1 MTEDPIPPDTKDWTW
16 VVAQP
21 CPECGLD
28 TTTLDVSSAAA
39 TIEATTEAW
48 ERVLAR
54 DDVRTRPRP
63 DRWSPLEYACHVRD
77 VLRVCT
83 GRLRSMRAEHDPVFA
98 NWDQDAT
105 AVEDRYGEQD
115 PGTVAGEL
123 REAATAAAATAPRS
137 PSTPSSATSSTSRC
151 TTCGTSASRSASPRT
166 GVARPAD
173 ARSGR
178 VYRRRPVAPADLGG
192 PPRRRTVPPVPGGPP
207 CAPDV
212 P

>member
-105 AVEDRYGEQD
+105 AVDERYNEQD
-115 PGTVAGEL
+115 PAAVTHELVESAGRVARAFGAVP
-123 REAATAAAATAPRS
+123 AADR
-137 PSTPSSATSSTSRC
+137 
-151 TTCGTSASRSASPRT
+151 GRT
-166 GVARPAD
+166 GRRSNGSRFTVDSLARYFVHDPIHHLHD
-173 ARSGR
+173 VG
-178 VYRRRPVAPADLGG
+178 V
-192 PPRRRTVPPVPGGPP
+192 PR
-207 CAPDV
+207 
-212 P
+212 